1 MQLMRPNHY
10 LFCLWKLLNTFGNK
24 VSLWFGSLASSFYQM
39 RFKMMPSS
47 SNGKSL
53 DLSRLTDDEAK
64 HVWQVIQRDFHL
76 RQKEEDR
83 LGWDTHNHGI
93 NWWFCLTI
101 LSLALSERLL
111 THIVNLV
118 NLKWFAGICLLK
130 VFCSLFIWDLSFNWN
145 LSVINLFCLKIWIS
159 GTVPQHLALCEP
171 IKNKSEIISSG
182 ELIMKRISL
191 SIGHFTTHTFFLLV
205 QYSSFSKV
213 QLNWP
218 F

>member
-10 LFCLWKLLNTFGNK
+10 LLCLWKLLYMFGNK
-24 VSLWFGSLASSFYQM
+24 VSLWFGSLASTFYQM

-83 LGWDTHNHGI
+83 LGWDSHNHGI
-93 NWWFCLTI
+93 NWWFCL
-101 LSLALSERLL
+101 SFNPSEWLL
-111 THIVNLV
+111 THIGNLV

-145 LSVINLFCLKIWIS
+145 LSVINLICLKICIS
-159 GTVPQHLALCEP
+159 GTAPQHLALCEP
-171 IKNKSEIISSG
+171 IWNKSEIMFSG
-182 ELIMKRISL
+182 ELKRISL
-191 SIGHFTTHTFFLLV
+191 SIGHFATDTFWKNLQTTKNMSNGAILV
-205 QYSSFSKV
+205 I
-213 QLNWP
+213 L
-218 F
+218 